1 MFILPVV
8 DCNVLFLS
16 WSHKAPVN
24 IFPSPTNQTC
34 LATNQVVTCCVNTNI
49 RLDNITRESR
59 HKQELRHLLENK
71 AELPTT
77 FCNNFSRNLQQAYLL
92 QDRFDS
98 RVVQRAK
105 SLFASNVSKT
115 SCTFLLH
122 RAKITRKRICC
133 VCVARGI
140 AVRQCF
146 LAAMNSPK
154 WSQCHIRRSLFVL
167 KKRKHHAKIL
177 LEGKEEVIHLNSKIA
192 SCFHGEVH
200 AVPVVGW

>member
-1 MFILPVV
+1 MFILPVL

-59 HKQELRHLLENK
+59 HKQALRHLLENK

-133 VCVARGI
+133 VFVAWGI
-140 AVRQCF
+140 VVRQCF
-146 LAAMNSPK
+146 LAARNSPK
-154 WSQCHIRRSLFVL
+154 WSQFHIRRSLLVL
-167 KKRKHHAKIL
+167 KKENTTQRYYWKAK
-177 LEGKEEVIHLNSKIA
+177 KK
-192 SCFHGEVH
+192 
-200 AVPVVGW
+200 